1 MDRRTNPKEG
11 SGGEIPGMD
20 LMSQELLSAGGKP
33 LAAIAAV
40 AIGISVNSN
49 WTDQTTHPGMASQ

>member
-33 LAAIAAV
+33 LAALAAV
-40 AIGISVNSN
+40 AIGISG
-49 WTDQTTHPGMASQ
+49 QF